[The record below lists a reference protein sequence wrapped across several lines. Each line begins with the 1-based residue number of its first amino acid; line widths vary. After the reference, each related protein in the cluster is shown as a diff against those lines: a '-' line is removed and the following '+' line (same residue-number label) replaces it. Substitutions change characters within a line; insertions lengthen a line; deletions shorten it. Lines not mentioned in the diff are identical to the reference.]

1 MAFISYIPEDEIP
14 ESNRVADR
22 DNILRIHGVH
32 SHVMRLHFALYVQ
45 LMRGKGPL
53 SRIEREMIAVVA
65 SSINHC
71 HY

>member
-1 MAFISYIPEDEIP
+1 MAFISYVPEDEIP
-14 ESNRVADR
+14 ESDRVQDR
-22 DNILRIHGVH
+22 DNIIRIHGVH
-32 SHVMRLHFALYVQ
+32 SQVMRLHFALYIQ

-53 SRIEREMIAVVA
+53 SRIDREMIAVVA